1 MQIKGYKEPKKKW
14 LFEERTDKDET
25 SISELAEAL
34 DVSRITAGLIYDR
47 VGKDD
52 IDVAR
57 DFIGDCANFHDPLCM
72 CDMHRA
78 CERIEYAIENDK
90 KMLVYGDYD
99 VDGVTSVATLVTYLR
114 RRGVT
119 SVEYCIPCRLT
130 EGYGLNRDTLERLG
144 ETGVEF
150 MITVDTGITA
160 IDEIDHATSL
170 GIETVVTDHH
180 EYLKDENG
188 GMKLPSVPCVDPR
201 REDRNY
207 PFDELAG
214 VGVVFKLICAL
225 EMRRTGGSV
234 DEVSRSVLDEYGE
247 LVAIGTVA
255 DVMPLVDENRAI
267 VKAGLELMR
276 DPRFIGTR
284 ELISVCA
291 GIDLEKKPVKKLAT
305 SLISFTL
312 APRINAVGRMDDASR
327 AVELFIC
334 EDSERAAEMALE
346 LCEMNAL
353 RQKEE
358 NKILC
363 EAVEKLEQ
371 SEDNDSVIVLDDDE
385 WHHGVIGIVASR
397 MTERYGL
404 PSILISFA
412 GSVKDAPSDTDIG
425 KGSGRSVK
433 GLDLVK
439 ALEACRGTLVRFGGH
454 ELAAG
459 LTLERG
465 HLEEFKRAVNEHASE
480 LFNANERVKILRAD
494 AKAQLREL
502 DLKLANELYMLEP
515 YGQSNPVPCF
525 MISALEVKEIYPLKE
540 GKHIKLILSDGKNS
554 VTALFFGMKYSEFEF
569 SRGETVD
576 VLATLELNEY
586 MGRTSVQLHIKDMRA
601 SDAAET
607 VLEREQSIYVKA
619 KDGGGFPAKML
630 PRREDFAAVYRYLK
644 STDDLCEDM
653 RYSHILSQAQR
664 LLAGKSDENGLSY
677 IKLRAILD
685 IMSELAL
692 IEYTPCDAES
702 CRVRVNRQS
711 TKVDLESSRLLCELR
726 RNAR

>member
-1 MQIKGYKEPKKKW
+1 MQIKGCNEPKKKW
-14 LFEERTDKDET
+14 LLEKRTKKDET
-25 SISELAEAL
+25 SISELANAL
-34 DVSRITAGLIYDR
+34 GVCRITAGLIYDR
-47 VGKDD
+47 MGGA
-52 IDVAR
+52 DVDAAR
-57 DFIGDCANFHDPLCM
+57 GFIGDSACFHDPMCM
-72 CDMHRA
+72 CDMTRA
-78 CERIEYAIENDK
+78 CERIENAMENGK
-90 KMLVYGDYD
+90 RMLVYGDYD
-99 VDGVTSVATLVTYLR
+99 VDGVTSVATLLTYLR
-114 RRGVT
+114 RRGAA
-119 SVEYCIPCRLT
+119 SVDYYIPCRLG
-130 EGYGLNRDTLERLG
+130 EGYGLNRATLEKLG
-144 ETGVEF
+144 AADVEF
-150 MITVDTGITA
+150 IITVDTGITA
-160 IDEIDHATSL
+160 IDETDYAQSL
-170 GIETVVTDHH
+170 GIEIVVTDHH
-180 EYLKDENG
+180 ECLKDENG
-188 GMKLPSVPCVDPR
+188 RMKLPSVPCVDPR

-234 DEVSRSVLDEYGE
+234 DDVSRSVLDEYGE

-291 GIDLEKKPVKKLAT
+291 GIDFEKKPVKKLAT

-334 EDSERAAEMALE
+334 EDRERAAEMALE

-363 EAVEKLEQ
+363 EAIEKLEQ
-371 SEDNDSVIVLDDDE
+371 SDDNGSVIVLDDDE

-397 MTERYGL
+397 LTERYGL
-404 PSILISFA
+404 PGILISFA
-412 GSVKDAPSDTDIG
+412 GSVKDKPSDNDIG

-439 ALEACRGTLVRFGGH
+439 ALEACRDTLVRFGGH

-459 LTLERG
+459 LTIERG
-465 HLEEFKRAVNEHASE
+465 HLEEFKRAINEHAAE
-480 LFNANERVKILRAD
+480 LFDVNDRVRSLHAD
-494 AKAQLREL
+494 AKAKLSEL
-502 DLKLANELYMLEP
+502 DLELAHELYMLEP
-515 YGQSNPVPCF
+515 FGQSNPVPCF
-525 MISALEVKEIYPLKE
+525 MISELKIKEIYPLKD
-540 GKHIKLILSDGKNS
+540 GKHIKLILSDGKSS

-569 SRGETVD
+569 SRGDTVD

-586 MGRTSVQLHIKDMRA
+586 MGRTSVQLHIKDIRA
-601 SDAAET
+601 SDVAHEL
-607 VLEREQSIYVKA
+607 LEREQSIYIA
-619 KDGGGFPAKML
+619 ATEGGTYPAKML
-630 PRREDFAAVYRYLK
+630 PSREDFAAVYRYLK
-644 STDDLCEDM
+644 STDDLGECIG
-653 RYSHILSQAQR
+653 YSLILSQVQR
-664 LLAGKSDENGLSY
+664 LLSEKSQDTELSY

-702 CRVRVNRQS
+702 CRIRVNRLAS
-711 TKVDLESSRLLCELR
+711 KVDLESSRLLCNLR